1 MDLQKPKEKSES
13 LNNNII
19 SVYSAISTV
28 NEFIWGVP
36 VLVLMLAGGLY
47 LSFRLRFPQL
57 HIFRL
62 FRDVVQTLKKP
73 SGNSHGL
80 TQLQGF
86 STALAATVGT
96 GSITGVACALY
107 TGGKGCIFWMW
118 VSAFIGMGLS
128 YCENFLSV
136 KFAHTKLSQK
146 GSGAFCYLQSIAKPL
161 AVAYALFCVL
171 ASLGMGNMAQS
182 SSAMSA
188 ASEGLGVPAHLC
200 ALGIVIFCAAAV
212 WDTKRCA
219 RLCEK
224 LVPFAALLFVLT
236 SVFILLCSPLKTASA
251 LADIFKEAFSVKAC
265 AGGTLGWFFTK
276 VCVNGLRRG
285 AFSHEA
291 GLGST
296 CAVHSSCGCD
306 DPQTQ
311 GKLAMSEVFIDTM
324 VICTVT
330 ALVILV
336 SGSDFSTGEDFSLTV
351 SNAFSVY
358 LGSFGRLFTC
368 LCLTLFSLCTLTG
381 WFFIGESSFAC
392 LFPKST
398 LVYKLIYLL
407 FAYLGTQF
415 SLQTVWDVSDIFN
428 ALMAIPN
435 IIGVLLLSKQV
446 GAPKFRR
453 LRDV

>member
-1 MDLQKPKEKSES
+1 M
-13 LNNNII
+13 NNNII
-19 SVYSAISTV
+19 SVYSGISTI
-28 NEFIWGVP
+28 NEFIWGGP
-36 VLVLMLAGGLY
+36 VLVLILAGGLY
-47 LSFRLRFPQL
+47 LSFRLRFAQF

-62 FRDVVQTLKKP
+62 FGEVIRSLKKP
-73 SGNSHGL
+73 SNSDTHGL

-96 GSITGVACALY
+96 GSVTGVACALY
-107 TGGKGCIFWMW
+107 VGGKGCIFWMW

-136 KFAHTKLSQK
+136 THSKLSKK
-146 GSGAFCYLQSIAKPL
+146 GNGAFCYLVSISKPL
-161 AVAYALFCVL
+161 AVAYALFCVF

-182 SSAMSA
+182 SSAVSA
-188 ASEGLGVPAHLC
+188 ASQGLMIPKWICSVFL
-200 ALGIVIFCAAAV
+200 LVFCAAAV

-219 RLCEK
+219 SICEK
-224 LVPFAALLFVLT
+224 LVPFASLLFVLT
-236 SVFILLCSPLKTASA
+236 CLAILVSSPIKTANA
-251 LADIFKEAFSVKAC
+251 LVDIFKDAFSVKAC

-276 VCVNGLRRG
+276 VCVGGLRRG

-296 CAVHSSCGCD
+296 CAVHSSCGCS

-330 ALVILV
+330 ALVIIV
-336 SGSDFSTGEDFSLTV
+336 SGTDYLNCEDFSLTV

-358 LGSFGRLFTC
+358 LGSLGRVFTGVC
-368 LCLTLFSLCTLTG
+368 LMLFSLCTLTG
-381 WFFIGESSFAC
+381 WFFIGESSFSC
-392 LFPKST
+392 LFPNATLIYK
-398 LVYKLIYLL
+398 LVYIL

-435 IIGVLLLSKQV
+435 ITGVLLLSKQIRP
-446 GAPKFRR
+446 PKFRR